1 MRKYLL
7 IKVFVWFWGTIAATL
22 VLLMSVSLLQP
33 KLLETRQLSPA
44 MLKNLHHLQ
53 RTLERRADNRPG
65 QPLTNLLPGR
75 NRSHGPKIYL
85 RHSDELKSVLG
96 HPALQEWDLSLLNFT
111 VNAPPQVVDTEQY
124 RAFGPLNIRL
134 QGESYQ
140 LFQLMDHRDPR
151 VLTKIRLLP
160 AWVKILILILASFGF
175 SLWFTRSLLKPV
187 RQLQQ
192 AAAALAQGKLDTR
205 ANISTSRQDELGQLG
220 KDFDLMASHLQ
231 AHVTQQKRLLA
242 DISHELRSP
251 LTRLQMA
258 NGIASDKAP
267 EPLMPYLQRVEKEA
281 HLLEHMLSDI
291 LQLSRLESQQQQLSL
306 HAISLTDLLGPIL
319 DDASFESQQLGK
331 EVSWKTLP
339 DLTLTADDMLLG
351 RAFENILRNA
361 IKYASKQVTL
371 DAQCDNNRLSVTIC
385 DDGPGVSDA
394 MLEKLCIPFFRASEA
409 RTPEGIAGSGGFG
422 LGLAI
427 AQHAIKVHH
436 GRIQFNNHGGLRVTV
451 ELPIDKHVL

>member
-1 MRKYLL
+1 M
-7 IKVFVWFWGTIAATL
+7 WFWGTIAATL
-22 VLLMSVSLLQP
+22 MLLMSVSLLQP
-33 KLLETRQLSPA
+33 GILETRQISPP

-53 RTLERRADNRPG
+53 RTLERRVENRPG
-65 QPLTNLLPGR
+65 QPLATLLPGR
-75 NRSHGPKIYL
+75 HRSHGPKIYL
-85 RHSDELKSVLG
+85 RHSDDQQNILS
-96 HPALQEWDLSLLNFT
+96 HPALQAWDLSLLNFT
-111 VNAPPQVVDTEQY
+111 TNAPAQVVDTEQY
-124 RAFGPLNIRL
+124 RAYGPIDIRL
-134 QGESYQ
+134 RGEPYQ
-140 LFQLMDHRDPR
+140 LFQLMDHRDPQ

-160 AWVKILILILASFGF
+160 VWAKILILILASFGF
-175 SLWFTRSLLKPV
+175 SLWFTRGLLKPV
-187 RQLQQ
+187 KQLQL
-192 AAAALAQGKLDTR
+192 AASALAQGKLDTR
-205 ANISTSRQDELGQLG
+205 ANIDAARQDELGQLG
-220 KDFDLMASHLQ
+220 KDFDLMAGHLQ

-281 HLLEHMLSDI
+281 HLLEQMLSDI
-291 LQLSRLESQQQQLSL
+291 LQLSRLESQQQQVSL
-306 HAISLTDLLGPIL
+306 HAISLADLLGPIL

-331 EVSWKTLP
+331 EVNWETLP
-339 DLTLTADDMLLG
+339 DLTLMVDDMLLG

-361 IKYASKQVTL
+361 IKYANKQVTL
-371 DAQCDNNRLSVTIC
+371 NAQCDNNRLAVTIC

-409 RTPEGIAGSGGFG
+409 RTPEGLAGSGGFG

-436 GRIQFNNHGGLRVTV
+436 GRIQFSNHRGLRVTV